1 MKSILYITVFCLALM
16 TLGCQTLT
24 SKTASHDQFGCAATA
39 PEILSLRYPA
49 SSNKLSEA
57 KAWLNTVSTSHLV
70 DGSKEYIV
78 ELKKELNKRMS
89 KLNLEDPSVDMTLLS
104 GIPDPDRRASQD
116 KTHVIDIVFLYPS
129 DEENTR
135 ELLLGADRYVSEAN
149 GVFEHSGVNAR
160 LRVVEVIPSSEMNA
174 VDRTSRI
181 ELKEFM
187 RNQLPELRRI
197 YGADLA
203 YVILPKVE
211 GACGYAMI
219 RDRGMPES
227 IARSW
232 ASVGVVSVKEMCLR
246 SFTLAHEVGHNLGL
260 VHHRSSSPSGVIDYK
275 PFVRGGKGYASPTV
289 CKSDR
294 ERPLYGTVMT
304 SPRPCA
310 GIIPH
315 FSANKTYEGQVIG
328 SEDVNASEALLY
340 TIEEASNYAPSVF
353 PDDYEWQME

>member
-1 MKSILYITVFCLALM
+1 MKSILSIFCLALM

-39 PEILSLRYPA
+39 LEIPSLKQRYPA
-49 SSNKLSEA
+49 SRNKLSEA
-57 KAWLNTVSTSHLV
+57 KAWLNSVSTSRLV
-70 DGSKEYIV
+70 DGGKEYIV
-78 ELKKELNKRMS
+78 ELKNELNKRMS
-89 KLNLEDPSVDMTLLS
+89 KLNLEDPSADMTLLS

-116 KTHVIDIVFLYPS
+116 KTHVIDIAFLYPS
-129 DEENTR
+129 EEENPR
-135 ELLLGADRYVSEAN
+135 ELLLGVQRYVSEAN

-160 LRVVEVIPSSEMNA
+160 LRVVGVVPSSEMNA
-174 VDRTSRI
+174 IDRTSRTA
-181 ELKEFM
+181 LKGFL
-187 RNQLPELRRI
+187 RDQLPELRRT

-203 YVILPKVE
+203 YVILPRVE

-227 IARSW
+227 LAKTW
-232 ASVGVVSVKEMCLR
+232 ASVGVVSIKQMCLR

-260 VHHRSSSPSGVIDYK
+260 VHSRGRTFDYK

-289 CKSDR
+289 CDSDR
-294 ERPLYGTVMT
+294 ERPLYGTVMA
-304 SPRPCA
+304 SPRSCTDV
-310 GIIPH
+310 IPH
-315 FSANKTYEGQVIG
+315 FSANTTYEDQVIG
-328 SEDVNASEALLY
+328 SEDINASEALLY